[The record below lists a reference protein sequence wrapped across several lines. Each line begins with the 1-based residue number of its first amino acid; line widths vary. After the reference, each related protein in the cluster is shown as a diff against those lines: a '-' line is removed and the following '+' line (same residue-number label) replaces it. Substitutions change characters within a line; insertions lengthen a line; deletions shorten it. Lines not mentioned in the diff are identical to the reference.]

1 MPIDPIAG
9 LTRLEAL
16 RRSGI
21 PIGPEL
27 LSDGLEGAA
36 TPLDADPMAGEAVA
50 PAPDDNAELFAR
62 QEARAKTDDYRR
74 ERALYRVAKAT
85 GTPVEELM
93 QQPEWAG
100 VGEARADSAI
110 VPMQARA
117 AMAQK
122 RMDGEAE
129 RMDRWKSQML
139 LASSNSRANMSNA
152 FGMLSPEQQ
161 QRVIESRLTGNRY
174 NNNNDPR
181 MAIAQLEAE
190 TRRAEGQDA
199 RASAAEI
206 AEANR
211 VAAREQRQAELTS
224 EELKYKARS
233 AEEKMRTDMAMQ
245 KMDQQHA
252 LLVKQLENGQTAAA
266 QDTALKI
273 KGLEVQLATATA
285 ATQSRSETDK
295 YVADQRLKEAEVVAG
310 NQAAKLVAETTAR
323 ETGMKLMQQ
332 KQRETEAMSLAG
344 PGGIDLVQGQY
355 GTPNAQESLD
365 AIAARSDKSWLGF
378 TTEDAKRMDAVLIRL
393 GITDPAVRKELV
405 TRHGVGVEA
414 PGQRARGSAH
424 SRMWYP
430 HPEYAPVPTAE

>member
-1 MPIDPIAG
+1 M
-9 LTRLEAL
+9 
-16 RRSGI
+16 
-21 PIGPEL
+21 
-27 LSDGLEGAA
+27 
-36 TPLDADPMAGEAVA
+36 
-50 PAPDDNAELFAR
+50 
-62 QEARAKTDDYRR
+62 
-74 ERALYRVAKAT
+74 LYRAAKAT

-93 QQPEWAG
+93 QQPEWSG
-100 VGEARADSAI
+100 VGEARSDDN
-110 VPMQARA
+110 VMPMQARA

-122 RMDGEAE
+122 RMDDENA
-129 RMDRWKSQML
+129 RMAQWKSQML

-211 VAAREQRQAELTS
+211 VAAREERETARAS
-224 EELKYKARS
+224 EERRFTAQQQQSQQQNEIMIK
-233 AEEKMRTDMAMQ
+233 
-245 KMDQQHA
+245 KMDQQQA
-252 LLVKQLENGQTAAA
+252 LLVKQLENGQTDAAR
-266 QDTALKI
+266 DTALKI

-295 YVADQRLKEAEVVAG
+295 YVADQRLKEAEVAAAAT
-310 NQAAKLVAETTAR
+310 QAKLGAETTAR
-323 ETGMKLMQQ
+323 ETGMKIMQQ
-332 KQRETEAMSLAG
+332 KQREAEAIALAG
-344 PGGIDLVQGQY
+344 PGGVDLVQGQY

-378 TTEDAKRMDAVLIRL
+378 TTDDAKRMDAVLIRL

-405 TRHGVGVEA
+405 TRHGMGVES

>member
-1 MPIDPIAG
+1 MPMDPSA
-9 LTRLEAL
+9 RLILLEKL
-16 RRSGI
+16 RRSGV
-21 PIGPEL
+21 PVGPES

-50 PAPDDNAELFAR
+50 PPPDDNAELFAR

-129 RMDRWKSQML
+129 RMERWKSQML

-152 FGMLSPEQQ
+152 FGLLSPEQQ

-190 TRRAEGQDA
+190 TRRAEGKEA
-199 RASAAEI
+199 RASQAEI

-211 VAAREQRQAELTS
+211 LAAREERDAVRES
-224 EELKYKARS
+224 EERRYGAQQEESRQRHEALMKQKDNETRLMLEKMTAGQVESAQRHAETIEGLKAQIETNRQNAEARS
-233 AEEKMRTDMAMQ
+233 SSERY
-245 KMDQQHA
+245 
-252 LLVKQLENGQTAAA
+252 AA
-266 QDTALKI
+266 
-273 KGLEVQLATATA
+273 
-285 ATQSRSETDK
+285 DK
-295 YVADQRLKEAEVVAG
+295 RVEEAEVNAG
-310 NQAAKLVAETTAR
+310 VLKEKLGVTEQQLEDKAKQMATE
-323 ETGMKLMQQ
+323 QQ
-332 KQRETEAMSLAG
+332 LAISERAFG
-344 PGGIDLVQGQY
+344 PGVRDIAGKQY
-355 GTPNAQESLD
+355 DNPAAVETLAS
-365 AIAARSDKSWLGF
+365 IAEQANKSWTGF
-378 TTEDAKRMDAVLIRL
+378 WEADAQRMDAILHRL
-393 GITDPAVRKELV
+393 GVTDPTVRHRLV
-405 TRHGVGVEA
+405 EEHGLN
-414 PGQRARGSAH
+414 ARGRASVPSYYFH
-424 SRMWYP
+424 GTPR
-430 HPEYAPVPTAE
+430 YATYDTPAAP

>member
-1 MPIDPIAG
+1 MPMDPSA
-9 LTRLEAL
+9 RLILLEKL
-16 RRSGI
+16 RRSGV
-21 PIGPEL
+21 PVGPES

-50 PAPDDNAELFAR
+50 QPPDDNAELFAR

-161 QRVIESRLTGNRY
+161 QRVIESRLSGNRY
-174 NNNNDPR
+174 NNNDPR

-211 VAAREQRQAELTS
+211 VAAREEREGVRAS
-224 EELKYKARS
+224 EELRYNARS
-233 AEEKMRTDMAMQ
+233 AEEKMKNDALMAQRDGEFKVMLA
-245 KMDQQHA
+245 KMESGD
-252 LLVKQLENGQTAAA
+252 TAAA
-266 QDTALKI
+266 LRSKETLAGIQAQITSAEQTAKTR
-273 KGLEVQLATATA
+273 ADA
-285 ATQSRSETDK
+285 DK
-295 YVADQRLKEAEVVAG
+295 YAADQRLKEAEVVAG
-310 NQAAKLVAETTAR
+310 NQAAKLGAETTAR

-332 KQRETEAMSLAG
+332 KQREAEAMSLAG

-393 GITDPAVRKELV
+393 GITDPATRKELV